1 MVAPRPC
8 GLAISANALVAVAV
22 DGNAA
27 PWRRALRPL
36 DGASWAGLAQALR
49 EGVEAGVVSSPV
61 RLALLPS
68 LVEVRTVSIPPVGD
82 DDARRLL
89 TRAASRHFVS
99 AREPMDV
106 SVAASPSGTTR
117 LAAAVPARVLR
128 AVLEAAREA
137 QLQVEVVVPAQVA
150 LTTAARGPRAT
161 RRAVLAGFDEAFE
174 LLVADQGTLADV
186 RRFRRTGDD
195 NAMADAARSLGEVT
209 RVEDPMTASATAMA
223 TTAIERWPLAFTGA
237 SPQSIGGSGGATS
250 WWLFGAAALLAL
262 ATVALQEID
271 VRREL
276 ATVQTERAGLAPQ
289 LAASGAPDADR
300 QARLDAQLAAPRWS
314 GILAAVSDALPAEA
328 YVTHVRAQ
336 ADSVIIE
343 GNASRATTAFDA
355 LSAVPWVRTIT
366 ASAPI
371 RRETADDGTVTEKFE
386 FTLTLRAP

>member
-8 GLAISANALVAVAV
+8 GLAISANALVAVAAN
-22 DGNAA
+22 GHAA

-36 DGASWAGLAQALR
+36 EGASWPGLAQALR
-49 EGVEAGVVSSPV
+49 DGVEAGVVSSPLRV
-61 RLALLPS
+61 ALLPA
-68 LVEVRTVSIPPVGD
+68 LVDVRTVSIPPVSD

-106 SVAASPSGTTR
+106 SVATAPSGTTR
-117 LAAAVPARVLR
+117 LAAAVSARVLR
-128 AVLEAAREA
+128 AVLDAAREA
-137 QLQVEVVVPAQVA
+137 QLQVEVVVPAQIA
-150 LTTAARGPRAT
+150 LTTTARGPRTA
-161 RRAVLAGFDEAFE
+161 RRAVVAGFDDAFE
-174 LLVADQGTLADV
+174 LLVADQGMLTDV
-186 RRFRRTGDD
+186 RRFRRAGDES
-195 NAMADAARSLGEVT
+195 AMADAARTLGEVT

-237 SPQSIGGSGGATS
+237 LPESVGASRGTTS
-250 WWLFGAAALLAL
+250 WWLFGAAALLAVS
-262 ATVALQEID
+262 TVALQEID

-276 ATVQTERAGLAPQ
+276 AAVQAEREALAPQ
-289 LAASGAPDADR
+289 LSAGGAPDADR
-300 QARLDAQLAAPRWS
+300 RARVDAQLDAPRWS
-314 GILAAVSDALPAEA
+314 GVIAAVGDALPADA

-336 ADSVIIE
+336 ADTVIIE

-371 RRETADDGTVTEKFE
+371 RRETTDDGMVTEKFE
-386 FTLTLRAP
+386 FTLTLKAP